1 MKMRSFSY
9 HTPVKIFFGEDWLEK
24 LGSLTKELGKNAFL
38 VTGRK
43 SLRKLGIT
51 DRVMKLLEDNLVK
64 VILYDRIFSN
74 PTVEVV
80 DEGQNLQLK
89 GSCLSP
95 HVDRPS

>member
-1 MKMRSFSY
+1 
-9 HTPVKIFFGEDWLEK
+9 
-24 LGSLTKELGKNAFL
+24 
-38 VTGRK
+38 
-43 SLRKLGIT
+43 
-51 DRVMKLLEDNLVK
+51 MKLLEDNLVK